1 MLKLDREPFEKRY
14 RAKLDA
20 VGVRGVTELIRGL
33 ASDQDA
39 VLLCYEDVRQDGVWC
54 HRQMFAAWWYEQTEA
69 VVSEL

>member
-1 MLKLDREPFEKRY
+1 MRFPAGW
-14 RAKLDA
+14 RAEA
-20 VGVRGVTELIRGL
+20 AE
-33 ASDQDA
+33 DA